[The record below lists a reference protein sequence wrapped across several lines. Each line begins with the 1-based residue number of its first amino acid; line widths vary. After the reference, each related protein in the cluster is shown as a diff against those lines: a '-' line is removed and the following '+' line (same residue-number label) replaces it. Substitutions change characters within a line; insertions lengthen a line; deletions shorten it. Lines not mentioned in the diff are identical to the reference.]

1 MKTKAKT
8 RTKAKRPLNKY
19 PRGWNRKMI
28 QELADHYDNQT
39 EEDAVAEDESAFKDP
54 QQTVMLVPRAL
65 VPKFN
70 KLLAAHAA
78 RK

>member
-1 MKTKAKT
+1 
-8 RTKAKRPLNKY
+8 
-19 PRGWNRKMI
+19 MI